1 MANQQE
7 EYEYHLAKQQAQI
20 EAVKLSSAVAQ
31 GMKHMGM
38 EVAKYL
44 DDNAYRMVMN
54 KMDKDIQEYLS
65 NCGYLRD
72 PRNAS
77 SRV

>member
-7 EYEYHLAKQQAQI
+7 EYEYHLAKQQAQM
-20 EAVKLSSAVAQ
+20 EAVKLASAVAH
-31 GMKHMGM
+31 GMKHMGL

-44 DDNAYRMVMN
+44 DDSAYRMVLN

-65 NCGYLRD
+65 NCGYLKDHRK
-72 PRNAS
+72 
-77 SRV
+77 

>member
-7 EYEYHLAKQQAQI
+7 EYEYRLAKQQAQM
-20 EAVKLSSAVAQ
+20 EAVKLASAVAH
-31 GMKHMGM
+31 GMWHMGL

-44 DDNAYRMVMN
+44 DASAYRMVMN

-65 NCGYLRD
+65 NCGYLKDHRK
-72 PRNAS
+72 
-77 SRV
+77 